1 MASLNRVTLIGN
13 LGKDPEQRFMPN
25 GNAVCNFSIA
35 TTESWK
41 DKQSGAKQE
50 ETTWHNI
57 TMYGKLAEIAAQYL
71 TKGSSVYL
79 EGKLKTRKY
88 QDKQTG
94 ADKYV
99 TEIICDEMKM
109 LGSKQ
114 DGQREASAPQK
125 DRSQIGEPKPQQAA
139 PTRNFDD
146 FIDDIPFATR
156 AELNDPLFARHFNP
170 EY

>member
-1 MASLNRVTLIGN
+1 MASLNKVILIGN

-57 TMYGKLAEIAAQYL
+57 TMYGKLSEIAAQYL

-109 LGSKQ
+109 LGGKQ
-114 DGQREASAPQK
+114 EGQREAPQQR
-125 DRSQIGEPKPQQAA
+125 DRSQIGEPKTQQAKPA
-139 PTRNFDD
+139 RNFDD
-146 FIDDIPFATR
+146 EFIDDIPF
-156 AELNDPLFARHFNP
+156 
-170 EY
+170 

>member
-1 MASLNRVTLIGN
+1 MASLNKVILIGN
-13 LGKDPEQRFMPN
+13 LGKEPEQRFMPN

-50 ETTWHNI
+50 KTEWHNI
-57 TMYGKLAEIAAQYL
+57 TIYGKLAEIAAQYL

-79 EGKLKTRKY
+79 EGKIKTRKY

-109 LGSKQ
+109 LGGKQ
-114 DGQREASAPQK
+114 EGQEQ
-125 DRSQIGEPKPQQAA
+125 PKPQQAKPA
-139 PTRNFDD
+139 QQAKPVNNFDESWD
-146 FIDDIPFATR
+146 EQIPF
-156 AELNDPLFARHFNP
+156 
-170 EY
+170 

>member
-1 MASLNRVTLIGN
+1 MASLNKCLIIGN
-13 LGKDPEQRFMPN
+13 LGKDPEVKFMPN
-25 GNAVCNFSIA
+25 GNAVCNFSVA

-57 TMYGKLAEIAAQYL
+57 TMYGKLAEIAGQYL

-79 EGKLKTRKY
+79 EGKIKTRKY

-99 TEIICDEMKM
+99 TEIVCDEMKM
-109 LGSKQ
+109 LGGKQ
-114 DGQREASAPQK
+114 EGQQAPAQQQ
-125 DRSQIGEPKPQQAA
+125 RAPAQQQAA
-139 PTRNFDD
+139 PPSRNFDD
-146 FIDDIPFATR
+146 FSDDIPF
-156 AELNDPLFARHFNP
+156 
-170 EY
+170 